1 MTTSLAFC
9 ANTGA
14 SLIDLPRTEPTADPH
29 ADPQASSPPAVH
41 WHFGP
46 DTQSRCRL
54 NRAKT
59 LEFDWAADVKTFEDL
74 LDDAMNEPTV
84 TNVCSGRQ
92 PTYVPAAQIPR
103 DGYLRTSARATK
115 ASSATE
121 GRPADPFANDPQIP
135 RYL

>member
-14 SLIDLPRTEPTADPH
+14 SLIDLPRIEPTADP
-29 ADPQASSPPAVH
+29 QASLPPAVH

-59 LEFDWAADVKTFEDL
+59 LEFDWPADVKTFEDL
-74 LDDAMNEPTV
+74 LDDAVNEPTV

-92 PTYVPAAQIPR
+92 PTYVPAAQIPG
-103 DGYLRTSARATK
+103 DGYFADFRTRNK
-115 ASSATE
+115 
-121 GRPADPFANDPQIP
+121 GFIRD
-135 RYL
+135 